1 MSVIPAVSWWPGR
14 WRRSRRVSVSSWP
27 NVGYAPRS
35 AVDLLHVMA
44 QLSRWLDEQH
54 LDPGGLTGEA
64 IDRFVVDRR
73 EKYRKRLWESGFE
86 RLRTSLYYIPR
97 S

>member
-1 MSVIPAVSWWPGR
+1 VVAGPLAPFAPGF
-14 WRRSRRVSVSSWP
+14 RVELAER
-27 NVGYAPRS
+27 GYAPRS

-73 EKYRKRLWESGFE
+73 EKYCKRLWESGFE
-86 RLRTSLYYIPR
+86 RLLTSLYYIPR